1 MKMWKNRKRIAA
13 SILSAALLSC
23 MTAAEV
29 FAGPPAVDTDEA
41 LYVNLDYYGAP
52 QETSIVK
59 GCNLNGIRSFTD
71 YGSYNDVTNMS
82 NYAQPVMT
90 EEGVSWQLDQD
101 VKERF
106 YYECQLNNDSVILPW
121 TFDISYKLNGVPIE
135 AQKLLGADGLVEIDV
150 ECTPNEAANEYY
162 KNNMLLQVGTL
173 VDMEDVNSVSAP
185 GSQTQSIGTYKAIIF
200 AAVPGQEK
208 TFHIEIGT
216 SNFETMGII
225 MLMIPGTLD
234 QMKEIKD
241 IKEVKD
247 TVSDSTDELLDGM
260 DEILDKLDRV
270 TSGMDSTKEGLA
282 ELKKAKEN
290 FDASKDAFYANA
302 DMGLD
307 ELQALGSKIGEL
319 APDINNSKETLDKIS
334 TDLDHMVDTLSDS
347 SDGVGGLAAQ
357 LDDLHENLDELKYDI
372 GHSDTGQMDSIADV
386 INGKLDA
393 LENTLDRLEEGMTG
407 DEADLDGEAAQE
419 AVIKLKQI
427 MEQLSDQLGSYVDPD
442 QLAAIMAQI
451 GSLDPDYIP
460 SDLSQISDIFDLYRE
475 AINSTR
481 DLIGRIKEVTGDVKA
496 KGRSAAGETSS
507 VAGKLSDVLEDMDS
521 LISNVYDLNQ
531 TVNENKDSFHAM
543 LDHAGETATLLS
555 EGSSSLVNALRV
567 VQQTAKNNRDAVES
581 GTEKTLDGLI
591 DIFEKA
597 AEPSSRDKVK
607 DATHELKDSV
617 KTEIDKVEDETN
629 FLNLDVEEDMISFTS
644 DKNPTPASIQVILR
658 TQEISEDSL
667 NTNSIDIEPAEVQVG
682 IWAKIVNVFKKIWNV
697 ITSIFN

>member
-1 MKMWKNRKRIAA
+1 MWKNRKRIAA
-13 SILSAALLSC
+13 SLLSAALLSC
-23 MTAAEV
+23 TTAAEV
-29 FAGPPAVDTDEA
+29 LAGPPAVDTDEA
-41 LYVNLDYYGAP
+41 LYVNLDYYGSP

-59 GCNLNGIRSFTD
+59 GCSLNGIRSFTD
-71 YGSYNDVTNMS
+71 YGTYNDVTNMS
-82 NYAQPVMT
+82 NYAQPVVT
-90 EEGVSWQLDQD
+90 QDGVSWELEQD

-106 YYECQLNNDSVILPW
+106 YYECQLDNDSVILPW

-135 AQKLLGADGLVEIDV
+135 AQKLVGADGLVEIDV
-150 ECTPNEAANEYY
+150 ECIPNEAADDYY
-162 KNNMLLQVGTL
+162 KNNMILQVGTL

-290 FDASKDAFYANA
+290 FDAAKDNFYANA
-302 DMGLD
+302 DQGLD
-307 ELQALGSKIGEL
+307 ELQALSGKIGEL
-319 APDINNSKETLDKIS
+319 APDINNSKETLDQIS
-334 TDLDHMVDTLSDS
+334 TDLDHMVDTLTDA
-347 SDGVGGLAAQ
+347 SDGVGGLSAQ
-357 LDDLHENLDELKYDI
+357 LDDLHENLDELKYEI
-372 GHSDTGQMDSIADV
+372 GHSNSDKADSIADI
-386 INGKLDA
+386 INGKLDE
-393 LENTLDRLEEGMTG
+393 LENTLDQLEEGMSG
-407 DEADLDGEAAQE
+407 SGEELDGAAAGE
-419 AVIKLKQI
+419 AVEKLNDI
-427 MEQLSDQLGSYVDPD
+427 MAQLSDQLGGYVDPD
-442 QLAAIMAQI
+442 QLAVIMAQL

-460 SDLSQISDIFDLYRE
+460 SDLSQINDIFDLYRE
-475 AINSTR
+475 AISSARNLMDR
-481 DLIGRIKEVTGDVKA
+481 VKEITKDVKA
-496 KGRSAAGETSS
+496 GGRSAVGDTSS
-507 VAGKLSDVLEDMDS
+507 VAGKLSDVLDDMDS
-521 LISNVYDLNQ
+521 LISNVYDLNK

-543 LDHAGETATLLS
+543 LDHAAETAVLMS
-555 EGSSSLVNALRV
+555 EGSNSLVNALRV
-567 VQQTAKNNRDAVES
+567 VQQTAKNNREAVES
-581 GTEKTLDGLI
+581 GTDKTLDGLI

-617 KTEIDKVEDETN
+617 KNEIDKVEDETN
-629 FLNLDVEEDMISFTS
+629 LLNLDVEEEMISFTS
-644 DKNPTPASIQVILR
+644 DKNPAPDSIQVILR
-658 TQEISEDSL
+658 TQEISEESL
-667 NTNSIDIEPAEVQVG
+667 NTNAIDIEPAEVEVG
-682 IWAKIVNVFKKIWNV
+682 IWAKIVNVFKKIWEAV
-697 ITSIFN
+697 MSIFS